1 MAVVIWLLPVLS
13 FPIARD
19 VPAASLSG
27 AGFVLSIPFA
37 SLQRELFVAL
47 ESVARRGT
55 LCSFFPCTSLEPVAF
70 SFLLYWFVKRLPAGY
85 R

>member
-1 MAVVIWLLPVLS
+1 MAVVIWLLPVPS

-19 VPAASLSG
+19 VPTASLSS
-27 AGFVLSIPFA
+27 AGFGLSIPFA

-55 LCSFFPCTSLEPVAF
+55 LCSFF
-70 SFLLYWFVKRLPAGY
+70 LLYLFGTSCLFIFALLVC
-85 R
+85 